1 MDYAEMVRLDMD
13 SNYAYTKLQMIS
25 DLIKELKG
33 KNPDISQKELWK
45 QVEAFRK
52 KNNWSL

>member
-13 SNYAYTKLQMIS
+13 SNYAYTKLQMIN
-25 DLIKELKG
+25 DLIKELKE

>member
-1 MDYAEMVRLDMD
+1 MVRLDMD
-13 SNYAYTKLQMIS
+13 SNYAYTKLQMIN
-25 DLIKELKG
+25 DLIKELKE